1 MILSAS
7 FKFININSLNFF
19 FYSYLI
25 CYISGP
31 AAINIYVTLL
41 SIFGLYKLILNY
53 FTNKLFISN
62 LSKILIIFYLYIF
75 LNELFID
82 NFNFHYFSFLRY
94 LIIFLLFENIALKE
108 SKLEFKYLFIILFII
123 ALDGI
128 YQFFNGSNILGFD
141 KFDNFRLT
149 GIFGDEP
156 IIGSFL
162 MKFIIPIIWIY
173 FLEKN
178 KLIKNIFYIILLSL
192 VFSCM
197 ILSFERMP
205 IIQIFLAIGMMLI
218 FSIFKDRNISKK
230 ILFTGF
236 LVTLSAY
243 FLIINNNFLKYR
255 TQASIDALYNI
266 FILNDHSKNQ
276 LISIKDYVGHIN
288 LSKKLWIENVYT
300 GGGYRYFNKFCSSN
314 DNEVINVIGCSTHPH
329 NIYLELLTNAG
340 LVGLLIFCIFNSY
353 LIFLS
358 FNRVSKRYFGFI
370 FTYLALIFPLVTSQ
384 SIYSSYYGSIFFL
397 FIFLFNY
404 FLNMDSKK

>member
-1 MILSAS
+1 M
-7 FKFININSLNFF
+7 NLN
-19 FYSYLI
+19 
-25 CYISGP
+25 
-31 AAINIYVTLL
+31 VV
-41 SIFGLYKLILNY
+41 
-53 FTNKLFISN
+53 
-62 LSKILIIFYLYIF
+62 
-75 LNELFID
+75 
-82 NFNFHYFSFLRY
+82 
-94 LIIFLLFENIALKE
+94 
-108 SKLEFKYLFIILFII
+108 ILFII

-141 KFDNFRLT
+141 KFDNFELT

-162 MKFIIPIIWIY
+162 MKFIIPIFWIF

-178 KLIKNIFYIILLSL
+178 KLLKNIFYIILLSL

-243 FLIINNNFLKYR
+243 FLIMNNNFLKYR

-276 LISIKDYVGHIN
+276 LISIEDYVGHIN
-288 LSKKLWIENVYT
+288 LSK
-300 GGGYRYFNKFCSSN
+300 
-314 DNEVINVIGCSTHPH
+314 
-329 NIYLELLTNAG
+329 
-340 LVGLLIFCIFNSY
+340 
-353 LIFLS
+353 
-358 FNRVSKRYFGFI
+358 
-370 FTYLALIFPLVTSQ
+370 
-384 SIYSSYYGSIFFL
+384 
-397 FIFLFNY
+397 
-404 FLNMDSKK
+404 NMDRECIHRWR